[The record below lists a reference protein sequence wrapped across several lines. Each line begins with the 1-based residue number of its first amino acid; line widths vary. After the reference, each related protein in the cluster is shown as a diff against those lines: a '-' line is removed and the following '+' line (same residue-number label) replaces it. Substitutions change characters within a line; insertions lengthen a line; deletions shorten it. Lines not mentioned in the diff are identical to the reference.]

1 MVDRRPGLGEES
13 LRFHHL
19 TLFATPLLSGCFL
32 AAAVG
37 LGTQALEVA
46 TGAGIAAGGAAA
58 NRADEERDQAE
69 KCDLLITAQPYV
81 SQVRLN
87 QSGALQLRQ
96 WQIESEAD
104 SKRWEVVR
112 SQGSDAQGWQTGS
125 SAVAYD
131 FQPPLRTQ
139 LNGAEAPYLIS
150 VRAEAS
156 NSTESAQELGAFAVF
171 GTPTGSYDWQGIRYH
186 YTIVPTLPC
195 YPLGEQH

>member
-1 MVDRRPGLGEES
+1 

-19 TLFATPLLSGCFL
+19 ALFATPLLSGCFL

-46 TGAGIAAGGAAA
+46 AGAGIAAGGAAE

-69 KCDLLITAQPYV
+69 KCDLLVSAQPYV

-87 QSGALQLRQ
+87 QSGALELRQ
-96 WQIESEAD
+96 WQID
-104 SKRWEVVR
+104 SQAGPPRWEIVR
-112 SQGSDAQGWQTGS
+112 AQGSNAQGWRTGS
-125 SAVAYD
+125 NVSAYD
-131 FQPPLRTQ
+131 FQPPLQ
-139 LNGAEAPYLIS
+139 NQFNGVQAPYLIS

-156 NSTESAQELGAFAVF
+156 NSTESAEELGAFAVF
-171 GTPTGSYDWQGIRYH
+171 GTATGSYDWQGLRYH

-195 YPLGEQH
+195 YPLGEEH